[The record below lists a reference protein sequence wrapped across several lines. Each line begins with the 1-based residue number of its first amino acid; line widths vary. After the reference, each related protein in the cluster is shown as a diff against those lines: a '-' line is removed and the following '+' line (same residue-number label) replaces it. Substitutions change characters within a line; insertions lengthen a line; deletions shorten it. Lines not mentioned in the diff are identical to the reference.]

1 MSAVD
6 EFDQANG
13 DNLTSGFPGVES
25 ADLSCEVCG
34 TPLVYGG
41 RGRKPKF
48 CDEHKKSGSKS
59 GSASSPK
66 RSTGNTERALLHM
79 ETLYD
84 GLATVLAM
92 SGNEASAGYLADKV
106 AKVQEQNRL
115 AFDSDPKLAQM
126 VCRFGEK
133 TGKGI
138 FIAANVGLIVP
149 VLGIARVEMTL
160 KRNAKRG
167 AEPEPEPESGPQR
180 PYTAPQAAQPSAPA
194 PQAQPGAP
202 KPGNPLRDEVNTLR
216 AVN

>member
-1 MSAVD
+1 MGAVED
-6 EFDQANG
+6 FDQENG
-13 DNLTSGFPGVES
+13 SDSTPGFPGVES
-25 ADLSCEVCG
+25 TDLSCEVCA
-34 TPLVYGG
+34 TPLVYSG

-48 CDEHKKSGSKS
+48 CDEHKKSSGKS
-59 GSASSPK
+59 SGATTAR

-84 GLATVLAM
+84 GLATVLSM
-92 SGNEASAGYLADKV
+92 SGNTASAEYLAGKV
-106 AKVQEQNRL
+106 DKVQEQNRL

-138 FIAANVGLIVP
+138 FIAANLGLIVP

-160 KRNAKRG
+160 KRQKSRAE
-167 AEPEPEPESGPQR
+167 AEPETEPYQPFS
-180 PYTAPQAAQPSAPA
+180 APQAAQPT
-194 PQAQPGAP
+194 PQPPPAQPGAP
-202 KPGNPLRDEVNTLR
+202 KPGNPLRDEVQTLR